1 MSGQEPSWG
10 EVGRL
15 TRLLPVAC
23 IVAAVCLFASDLM
36 TMFNFTPPGGESLCS
51 QSAADRH
58 SNAQMVIAFFA
69 IVATLVAVLAG
80 SRPAAISVAVM
91 GVLALLVFLISDLR
105 VVNATG
111 SLNDTCGPAGQSFFA
126 AEAVPQ
132 SGFWM
137 ELVGALALAVTG
149 IALATLTPEQL
160 NSLRPPK
167 RRRPGEPGGGEGVGT
182 TGPAADSHD
191 VPAGRRT
198 KLRLP
203 RRARQRG

>member
-1 MSGQEPSWG
+1 
-10 EVGRL
+10 
-15 TRLLPVAC
+15 
-23 IVAAVCLFASDLM
+23 
-36 TMFNFTPPGGESLCS
+36 
-51 QSAADRH
+51 
-58 SNAQMVIAFFA
+58 
-69 IVATLVAVLAG
+69 
-80 SRPAAISVAVM
+80 
-91 GVLALLVFLISDLR
+91 
-105 VVNATG
+105 
-111 SLNDTCGPAGQSFFA
+111 
-126 AEAVPQ
+126 
-132 SGFWM
+132 M